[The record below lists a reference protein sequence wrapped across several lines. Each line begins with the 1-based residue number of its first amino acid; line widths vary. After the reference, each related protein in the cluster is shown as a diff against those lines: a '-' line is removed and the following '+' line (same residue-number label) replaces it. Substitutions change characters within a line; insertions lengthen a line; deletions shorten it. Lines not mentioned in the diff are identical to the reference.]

1 MLFLEVDYDI
11 KDKVKR
17 LGARWNPEIKKWYV
31 EKKEDYKRFAQYILK
46 NFEDA
51 IVVKDYIYLVISK
64 QQCWKCKKETEV
76 IALCIP
82 QRIEF
87 RNLPLYRWE
96 DEEFD
101 IESEEYNYKKFEFSE
116 DKFDIEDTFS
126 YEIISLGNISEKIL
140 DLIKERYN
148 YKLKY
153 SHTTKRK
160 EYANCCQHCD
170 SLQGNYFLFDEVD
183 SPFNIMNR
191 EMAKKLTFI
200 KFNLKNDFILYGYSP
215 TITLISN
222 YSDEERNNDI
232 KNFSTFIDSKIEID
246 DII

>member
-96 DEEFD
+96 DGEFD

-191 EMAKKLTFI
+191 EMAKKLTF
-200 KFNLKNDFILYGYSP
+200 
-215 TITLISN
+215 
-222 YSDEERNNDI
+222 
-232 KNFSTFIDSKIEID
+232 FIDSKIEID

>member
-96 DEEFD
+96 DGEFD

-116 DKFDIEDTFS
+116 DKFDIEDTF
-126 YEIISLGNISEKIL
+126 
-140 DLIKERYN
+140 N

>member
-87 RNLPLYRWE
+87 RNLPLYR
-96 DEEFD
+96 
-101 IESEEYNYKKFEFSE
+101 I
-116 DKFDIEDTFS
+116 
-126 YEIISLGNISEKIL
+126 G
-140 DLIKERYN
+140 RA
-148 YKLKY
+148 
-153 SHTTKRK
+153 H
-160 EYANCCQHCD
+160 
-170 SLQGNYFLFDEVD
+170 V
-183 SPFNIMNR
+183 
-191 EMAKKLTFI
+191 
-200 KFNLKNDFILYGYSP
+200 
-215 TITLISN
+215 
-222 YSDEERNNDI
+222 
-232 KNFSTFIDSKIEID
+232 
-246 DII
+246 

>member
-64 QQCWKCKKETEV
+64 QQC
-76 IALCIP
+76 
-82 QRIEF
+82 

-96 DEEFD
+96 DGEFD